1 MKNQTYPTDLTN
13 RQWNGIKDL
22 IPPAK
27 TGGRPRTV
35 DPRQVI
41 NAIFSVVVGGI
52 QWRRGERQV
61 VFLLDWFIELA
72 SGNPSVYGRF
82 YGLTLAVDAPLRRV
96 KRRRAVIQLY
106 V

>member
-13 RQWNGIKDL
+13 RQWNCIKDL

-27 TGGRPRTV
+27 TGGCPRTV

-52 QWRRGERQV
+52 Q
-61 VFLLDWFIELA
+61 
-72 SGNPSVYGRF
+72 
-82 YGLTLAVDAPLRRV
+82 
-96 KRRRAVIQLY
+96 
-106 V
+106 